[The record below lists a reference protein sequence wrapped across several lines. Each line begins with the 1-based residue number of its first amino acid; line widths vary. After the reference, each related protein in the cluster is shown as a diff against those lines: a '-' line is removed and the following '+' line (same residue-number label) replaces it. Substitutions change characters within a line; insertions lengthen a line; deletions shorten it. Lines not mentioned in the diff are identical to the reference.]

1 MRVHTIRITYSNGT
15 VGIYVGKCPYLESE
29 KDSLSIT
36 NIEIGDAEHVEENV
50 LEEIRKEAAS
60 TT

>member
-15 VGIYVGKCPYLESE
+15 VGIYAGKCPYLDSE
-29 KDSLSIT
+29 RDTLSIT
-36 NIEIGDAEHVEENV
+36 NVEIGDAEHVEENV

-60 TT
+60 T